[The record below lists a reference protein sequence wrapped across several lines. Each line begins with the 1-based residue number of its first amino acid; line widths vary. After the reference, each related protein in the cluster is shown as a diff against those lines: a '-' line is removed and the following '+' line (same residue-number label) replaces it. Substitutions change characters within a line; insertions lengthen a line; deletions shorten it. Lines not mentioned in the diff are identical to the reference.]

1 MTEKQDPR
9 TLAAPSKPAPQAPP
23 PPADLDEYIFRQEGV
38 WRISER

>member
-9 TLAAPSKPAPQAPP
+9 TLAAPSKPAPQVP
-23 PPADLDEYIFRQEGV
+23 PPADLDEYIFRQEGG